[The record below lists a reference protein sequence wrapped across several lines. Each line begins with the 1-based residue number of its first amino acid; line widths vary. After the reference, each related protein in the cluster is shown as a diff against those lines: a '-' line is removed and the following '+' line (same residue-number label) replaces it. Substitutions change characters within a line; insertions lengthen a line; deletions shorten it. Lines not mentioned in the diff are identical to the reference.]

1 MEKFGLWIRR
11 IAILAL
17 TCLLIQGVIRMI
29 MQYFG
34 WPPYDKPLLIVGAAM
49 VLLSELIKKQ
59 KSKPTRICHWL
70 YTRNHCINIIIPRLI
85 VQPGEIF

>member
-49 VLLSELIKKQ
+49 VLLSELIKNKNLNLLVFA
-59 KSKPTRICHWL
+59 IGFIL
-70 YTRNHCINIIIPRLI
+70 VIIA
-85 VQPGEIF
+85 

>member
-34 WPPYDKPLLIVGAAM
+34 GHPMTNLYSLLAHYGFIKRTYKNKNLN
-49 VLLSELIKKQ
+49 LLVFAIGFILV
-59 KSKPTRICHWL
+59 
-70 YTRNHCINIIIPRLI
+70 IIA
-85 VQPGEIF
+85 

>member
-1 MEKFGLWIRR
+1 MNEVVKMEKFGLWIRR

-49 VLLSELIKKQ
+49 VLLSELIKNKNLNLLVFA
-59 KSKPTRICHWL
+59 IGFIL
-70 YTRNHCINIIIPRLI
+70 VIIA
-85 VQPGEIF
+85 

>member
-34 WPPYDKPLLIVGAAM
+34 WPPYDKPLLIVGSAM
-49 VLLSELIKKQ
+49 VLLSELIKNKNLNLLVFA
-59 KSKPTRICHWL
+59 IGFIL
-70 YTRNHCINIIIPRLI
+70 VIIA
-85 VQPGEIF
+85 

>member
-11 IAILAL
+11 TAILAL

-49 VLLSELIKKQ
+49 VLLSELIKNKNLNLLVFA
-59 KSKPTRICHWL
+59 IGFIL
-70 YTRNHCINIIIPRLI
+70 VIIA
-85 VQPGEIF
+85 